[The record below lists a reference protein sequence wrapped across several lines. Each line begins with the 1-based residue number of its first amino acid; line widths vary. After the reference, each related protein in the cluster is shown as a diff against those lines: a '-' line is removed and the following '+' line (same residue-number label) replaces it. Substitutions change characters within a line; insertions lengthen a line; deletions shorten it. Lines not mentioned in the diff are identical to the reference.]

1 MGYRRGRPL
10 ASGDVPD
17 GFTDNGFPVEL
28 KPDSR
33 SGIRAGTRQLRRY
46 MNQMGVGYGELWT
59 YKIGSGG
66 NVAFRLTAVPKS
78 PFRWMKW

>member
-1 MGYRRGRPL
+1 LGYQRGWPL

-28 KPDSR
+28 KPDTR

-46 MNQMGVGYGELWT
+46 MNQMGVDYGELWT
-59 YKIGSGG
+59 YKVGSSGD
-66 NVAFRLTAVPKS
+66 VTFRLTAVPKS
-78 PFRWMKW
+78 PFRWLKW